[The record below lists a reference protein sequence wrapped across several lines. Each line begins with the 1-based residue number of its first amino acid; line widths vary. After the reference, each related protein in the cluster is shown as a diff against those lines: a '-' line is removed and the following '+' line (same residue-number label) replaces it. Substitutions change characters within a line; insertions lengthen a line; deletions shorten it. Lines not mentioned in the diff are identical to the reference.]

1 MPKRWKIARLAHE
14 ITMGNRLSS
23 PANAEYAMEY
33 VYVSHAGRNALLAV
47 SPPCRRKKNCMVH
60 GAYEEPRKKQK
71 HTFHFQIH
79 HLSSFCMRPLS
90 AFCKFPTTC
99 GICNVG
105 KKICKLYCI

>member
-47 SPPCRRKKNCMVH
+47 SPPCRRKKNYMVH
-60 GAYEEPRKKQK
+60 GAYEEPKKK
-71 HTFHFQIH
+71 AET
-79 HLSSFCMRPLS
+79 HLSLSNTPPLFFLH
-90 AFCKFPTTC
+90 APPK
-99 GICNVG
+99 
-105 KKICKLYCI
+105 CIL